1 MRLNK
6 PGAVAATAATVA
18 VWCALAPVAQA
29 QPAPPAPV
37 PPPPLP
43 AEAAA
48 GSPAAPV
55 VPAEGLKTTIDA
67 DGSYAVGTDIA
78 PGVYQSAGPVDAGA
92 CYWKR
97 TAGDQLV
104 DNRLT
109 KKPSF
114 VQIMPTDTT
123 FTTSDCQAWQLTNA
137 PMPPEPGPGSL
148 LGELTQAIG
157 SGMFS
162 GGPP

>member
-1 MRLNK
+1 MRLTK
-6 PGAVAATAATVA
+6 PAAVAAAALA
-18 VWCALAPVAQA
+18 GWCAITPAAQA
-29 QPAPPAPV
+29 QPAPA
-37 PPPPLP
+37 PPPPP
-43 AEAAA
+43 A
-48 GSPAAPV
+48 P

-67 DGSYAVGTDIA
+67 DGSYAVGTEIA
-78 PGVYQSAGPVDAGA
+78 PGVYQSAGPVDDGA

-109 KKPSF
+109 KKPGF

-123 FTTSDCQAWQLTNA
+123 FTTSDCQVWQLTNA
-137 PMPPEPGPGSL
+137 PMPPQPGPGDL
-148 LGELTQAIG
+148 LGQLTQAIG

>member
-1 MRLNK
+1 MRLRK
-6 PGAVAATAATVA
+6 PAVLVTAALA
-18 VWCALAPVAQA
+18 GWCVLAPVAGA
-29 QPAPPAPV
+29 QPAPEPPPAPPADA
-37 PPPPLP
+37 PP
-43 AEAAA
+43 AA
-48 GSPAAPV
+48 GP
-55 VPAEGLKTTIDA
+55 KTTIDA
-67 DGSYAVGTDIA
+67 NGSYAVGTEIA
-78 PGVYQSAGPVDAGA
+78 PGVYQSAGPIDGGA

-97 TAGDQLV
+97 TAGEETV

-123 FTTSDCQAWQLTNA
+123 FTTSDCQTWQLTNA

-162 GGPP
+162 GGPR